1 MGRKKK
7 KAPPPP
13 PPAKKKKKKK
23 TTTTTT
29 TTKVDGGVEKKKMVP
44 PKPKKA
50 NALLSAKTTTTDAV
64 VSSSKRKRGAEEEEA
79 SSMKNLVVV
88 VKAEPSSSAPPPPPP
103 PMRQPE
109 RLDDSL
115 FDVKE
120 EEETKKRQ
128 LKAGGDEEDEL
139 ASIVCLG
146 AFVSSIV
153 GIQYYNGIVS
163 RKEQV
168 TINREPQNRF
178 DRNALRV
185 DNVRREQVGHIPRD
199 VAARLSPLID
209 QKRIHH
215 VVGVVTSGMNNVYKM
230 PVTLFL
236 YGHESDKACVAN
248 VMLKG
253 GMHLGVADGV
263 ASKVIEENPPGCL
276 SRSDR
281 EDALDSLFDRLE
293 KEKLVKATMEPSEVV
308 TSPMYAH
315 QKEAL
320 AWLVSRENSNALP
333 PFWSCVSEA
342 AAGLGS
348 TVYENILSNHK
359 TTTRPECC
367 RGGILA
373 DDMGL
378 GKTLEI
384 IALIATNGPGCSPS
398 TNSTAAATAKDDDEA
413 TAKKKKKKNTKT
425 AGGTVLAT
433 SQDAIGTTFSPPKA
447 DGPKTTLIV
456 CPLSVLSNWEM
467 QLEDHTDG
475 SLTWYRH
482 HGSSRY
488 SSDATHLEKYDVVI
502 TTYGT
507 LASDIDGALGR
518 VRFLRV
524 VLDEAHNV
532 KNPRALQTLAAYK
545 VKADRRWAITG
556 TPIQNRLSDLQSLL
570 AFIRLAPL
578 DDRQFWMR
586 NVEKPVKIGDPRGF
600 DRLVT
605 TVAAMA
611 LRRTKDQ
618 RDGHGSPIL
627 RLPEKTVVIER
638 VDLDASDMM
647 RYRAHLARAQDTFG
661 AMIENGA
668 ILRDYAAAL
677 KVILRLRQLC
687 CHGDLVPAE
696 SSAPSGAPATVL
708 PEDALKHLLDVLK
721 VGGLDDC
728 CICLNTMYA
737 PVVTR
742 CAHVF
747 CRGCLVPALERTAT
761 CPLCRAPCAARDL
774 IEAPADETEDGTT
787 TTTTT
792 KPSAKVTALVERLC
806 ADLGGEPGVKAVVF
820 SQFVTFLDIARDACA
835 AAGFKTCR
843 ITGSVSVAERE
854 SVIRSFQSNVPDA
867 PNVVFVSL
875 KAGGVGINL
884 TAASKVYMLDP
895 WWNPAVEEQA
905 MDRVHRLGQTRDV
918 TVVRFVATDTIEE
931 KMLELQRRKRE
942 LARAAFEKKTAAE
955 LREMRRSELS
965 LLLSIGSL

>member
-1 MGRKKK
+1 MGRKKGSKNKPKSTSAPVVDLTAADDDDGPLASLAVVDLTRADDDAPTPAVLTNANANANAK
-7 KAPPPP
+7 KRKRANAPAPTASIAAASPPPRP
-13 PPAKKKKKKK
+13 MQRPERADESLAE

-29 TTKVDGGVEKKKMVP
+29 TI
-44 PKPKKA
+44 
-50 NALLSAKTTTTDAV
+50 
-64 VSSSKRKRGAEEEEA
+64 
-79 SSMKNLVVV
+79 
-88 VKAEPSSSAPPPPPP
+88 
-103 PMRQPE
+103 
-109 RLDDSL
+109 RLDD
-115 FDVKE
+115 D
-120 EEETKKRQ
+120 
-128 LKAGGDEEDEL
+128 DDDEL
-139 ASIVCLG
+139 ASVVCFG
-146 AFVSSIV
+146 AMASAIV
-153 GIQYYNGIVS
+153 GIQYNNGIVS

-168 TINREPQNRF
+168 TLHREPRNQY

-199 VAARLSPLID
+199 VAAHLSPLID
-209 QKRIHH
+209 AKKIHH
-215 VVGVVTSGMNNVYKM
+215 VVGVVTSGTNNRYRM
-230 PVTLFL
+230 PVSVFL
-236 YGHESDKACVAN
+236 YGRESDRAHVTQRLRN
-248 VMLKG
+248 G
-253 GMHLGVADGV
+253 GVRLGLADGV

-276 SRSDR
+276 SQSDR
-281 EDALDSLFDRLE
+281 EDALDALFDRLE
-293 KEKLVKATMEPSEVV
+293 KQKLVKATMEPSAVV

-320 AWLVSRENSNALP
+320 AWLVSRENANALP
-333 PFWSCVSEA
+333 PFWTCDAAAA
-342 AAGLGS
+342 AAGGGGGS
-348 TVYENILSNHK
+348 RTVYENILSNHK

-384 IALIATNGPGCSPS
+384 IALIATNRPGCSPS
-398 TNSTAAATAKDDDEA
+398 TNAAAGAGAGEAAAAAATA
-413 TAKKKKKKNTKT
+413 TAPPPAKKKKNTKT

-433 SQDAIGTTFSPPKA
+433 SQDAIGRTFSLPKA
-447 DGPKTTLIV
+447 DGPKTTLVV
-456 CPLSVLSNWEM
+456 CPLSVLSNWEK

-475 SLTWYRH
+475 SLTSYRH
-482 HGSSRY
+482 HGSDRSL
-488 SSDATHLEKYDVVI
+488 DAAHLERHDVVI

-507 LASDIDGALGR
+507 LASDIDGVLGR
-518 VRFLRV
+518 ARFLRV

-532 KNPRALQTLAAYK
+532 KNPRATQTLAAYK

-556 TPIQNRLSDLQSLL
+556 TPIQNRLSDLHSLL
-570 AFIRLAPL
+570 AFVRLAPL

-618 RDGHGSPIL
+618 RDERGEPIVH
-627 RLPEKTVVIER
+627 LPKKTVVVQR
-638 VDLDASDMM
+638 VDLDAADMM
-647 RYRAHLARAQDTFG
+647 RYRARLAAAQDTIG
-661 AMIENGA
+661 AMLEDGSVF
-668 ILRDYAAAL
+668 RDYATAL
-677 KVILRLRQLC
+677 ELILRLRQLC

-696 SSAPSGAPATVL
+696 SSAASAAPAAALT
-708 PEDALKHLLDVLK
+708 EDALKRLLDVLK
-721 VGGLDDC
+721 LGGLDDC
-728 CICLNTMYA
+728 CICLNTMHA

-747 CRGCLVPALERTAT
+747 CRGCLAPALERKAT

-774 IEAPADETEDGTT
+774 VEAPADETEDGTT

-792 KPSAKVTALVERLC
+792 RPSAKVTALVDRLR
-806 ADLGGEPGVKAVVF
+806 ADLGGEPGAKAVVF
-820 SQFVTFLDIARDACA
+820 SQFVAFLDIARDACA

-843 ITGSVSVAERE
+843 ITGAVPVAERE
-854 SVIRSFQSNVPDA
+854 RVIRSFQSNASDA
-867 PNVVFVSL
+867 PDVVFVSL

-905 MDRVHRLGQTRDV
+905 MDRVHRLGQTKDV
-918 TVVRFVATDTIEE
+918 TVVRFAATDTIEE

-942 LARAAFEKKTAAE
+942 LARAAFEKKTEAE
-955 LREMRRSELS
+955 RRAMRRSDLS
-965 LLLSIGSL
+965 LLLSINSLRTTTTT

>member
-1 MGRKKK
+1 
-7 KAPPPP
+7 
-13 PPAKKKKKKK
+13 
-23 TTTTTT
+23 
-29 TTKVDGGVEKKKMVP
+29 
-44 PKPKKA
+44 
-50 NALLSAKTTTTDAV
+50 
-64 VSSSKRKRGAEEEEA
+64 
-79 SSMKNLVVV
+79 
-88 VKAEPSSSAPPPPPP
+88 
-103 PMRQPE
+103 
-109 RLDDSL
+109 
-115 FDVKE
+115 
-120 EEETKKRQ
+120 
-128 LKAGGDEEDEL
+128 
-139 ASIVCLG
+139 
-146 AFVSSIV
+146 
-153 GIQYYNGIVS
+153 
-163 RKEQV
+163 
-168 TINREPQNRF
+168 
-178 DRNALRV
+178 
-185 DNVRREQVGHIPRD
+185 
-199 VAARLSPLID
+199 
-209 QKRIHH
+209 
-215 VVGVVTSGMNNVYKM
+215 
-230 PVTLFL
+230 
-236 YGHESDKACVAN
+236 
-248 VMLKG
+248 
-253 GMHLGVADGV
+253 
-263 ASKVIEENPPGCL
+263 
-276 SRSDR
+276 
-281 EDALDSLFDRLE
+281 
-293 KEKLVKATMEPSEVV
+293 
-308 TSPMYAH
+308 
-315 QKEAL
+315 
-320 AWLVSRENSNALP
+320 
-333 PFWSCVSEA
+333 
-342 AAGLGS
+342 
-348 TVYENILSNHK
+348 
-359 TTTRPECC
+359 
-367 RGGILA
+367 
-373 DDMGL
+373 
-378 GKTLEI
+378 
-384 IALIATNGPGCSPS
+384 
-398 TNSTAAATAKDDDEA
+398 
-413 TAKKKKKKNTKT
+413 
-425 AGGTVLAT
+425 
-433 SQDAIGTTFSPPKA
+433 
-447 DGPKTTLIV
+447 
-456 CPLSVLSNWEM
+456 
-467 QLEDHTDG
+467 
-475 SLTWYRH
+475 
-482 HGSSRY
+482 
-488 SSDATHLEKYDVVI
+488 
-502 TTYGT
+502 
-507 LASDIDGALGR
+507 
-518 VRFLRV
+518 
-524 VLDEAHNV
+524 
-532 KNPRALQTLAAYK
+532 
-545 VKADRRWAITG
+545 
-556 TPIQNRLSDLQSLL
+556 
-570 AFIRLAPL
+570 
-578 DDRQFWMR
+578 
-586 NVEKPVKIGDPRGF
+586 
-600 DRLVT
+600 
-605 TVAAMA
+605 MA